1 MVDEQVATAIFD
13 DYVTGGN
20 QVTAEATPGAPP
32 TAPVAPAQ
40 VQAMQPRNEAGQFVT
55 KEGGDGQVEHEVTPQ
70 STSPTEGTSGGHE
83 AAARALGWKPL
94 DEFSGDPRKWVEA
107 RVWVENAPL
116 VSQIKSYKQQVR
128 EKNKAIE
135 AAQQHYGRVHEAAYQ
150 RAIQELSAQK
160 DQAIIEQD
168 RDKVY
173 EVERQMAQVNS
184 ERARAPIQ
192 GPLYDPAYTEWID
205 ANPTI
210 VGDPQLKA
218 FAVAYEQTLMASDP
232 DIESRLDKTTQ
243 AVRAAYPDRF
253 KNGRRQSP
261 SMVESNMGGAA
272 PVNGSGKKFG
282 VSDLSNEERSVMK
295 DLVSG
300 GVLSQDQY
308 LKDIQETRTGSYTFD

>member
-1 MVDEQVATAIFD
+1 MIDEQVASATFD
-13 DYVTGGN
+13 DYVSGGN
-20 QVTAEATPGAPP
+20 QVTADVTPGAPP

-40 VQAMQPRNEAGQFVT
+40 QPRNESGQFVT
-55 KEGGDGQVEHEVTPQ
+55 KEAAAGGDGQVEHEVPTQ
-70 STSPTEGTSGGHE
+70 STSPTEHD

-94 DEFSGDPRKWVEA
+94 EEFGGDPRKWVEA

-116 VSQIKSYKQQVR
+116 VYQIKSYKQQVR
-128 EKNKAIE
+128 EKNRAIE

-160 DQAIIEQD
+160 EQAIIEQD
-168 RDKVY
+168 REKVY

-184 ERARAPIQ
+184 ERAKAPIQ
-192 GPLYDPAYTEWID
+192 GPLYDPAYTEWIE

-210 VGDPQLKA
+210 VHDEQLKA

-261 SMVESNMGGAA
+261 SLVESNTGGAA
-272 PVNGSGKKFG
+272 PVNGSGKKFS

-300 GVLSQDQY
+300 GVLTQDQY